1 MIMQLTGIFLGVITR
16 VFLPWIRKL
25 KRGKI
30 KDFQVKYLYSAAGS
44 IIFGV
49 IITLLVLPQ
58 FQSFGSSTGVRVES
72 FAVAFGF
79 GFGWHSIVNEAGKWG
94 NVF

>member
-1 MIMQLTGIFLGVITR
+1 MITQLSGIFVGVLTR

-25 KRGKI
+25 KEGKV
-30 KDFQVKYLYSAAGS
+30 KKFDPKYLYSAVGS
-44 IIFGV
+44 ILLGV
-49 IITLLVLPQ
+49 IVTLLVLPQ
-58 FQSFGSSTGVRVES
+58 FKSLGAAQPGIKS

-94 NVF
+94 KVF